1 MTIRVELA
9 DDDYQVRKA
18 MRQLLDGCSEFAVV
32 AEATSGHEAVELARQ
47 QRPDVAVVD
56 VGMPDLNGIAA
67 ASLILQCS
75 PRTSVLIL
83 TIHHDER
90 RMIRALEA
98 GARGY
103 VLKDSVEYELIPAI
117 QRLRQGKWFF
127 STEVAQMLHES
138 FLRDPRSKPSLDP
151 HEQMT
156 IQERQIY
163 RWLAEGLGTKEIAAR
178 LELAE
183 GAVEAYRVQIMREL
197 RLANSSELLLSAVRR
212 GLVA

>member
-1 MTIRVELA
+1 MAIRVELA
-9 DDDYQVRKA
+9 DDHDQVRKA
-18 MRQLLDGCSEFAVV
+18 LRQILEGCSEFAVV
-32 AEATSGHEAVELARQ
+32 AEAASGHEAVELAGQ
-47 QRPDVAVVD
+47 QRPDVAFVD

-67 ASLILQCS
+67 TSLILQCS

-83 TIHHDER
+83 TVHRDER
-90 RMIRALEA
+90 YMIRALEA

-103 VLKDSVEYELIPAI
+103 ALKDDVEYELLPAI
-117 QRLRQGKWFF
+117 QRLGLGKWFF
-127 STEVAQMLHES
+127 SPEVAQMLRES
-138 FLRDPRSKPSLDP
+138 FLRDRRSKPSLDP

-183 GAVEAYRVQIMREL
+183 GAVEAYRVEIMREL
-197 RLANSSELLLSAVRR
+197 RLGNSSELLLSAVRR